1 MVDNK
6 FKRTL
11 AKDLKNIWRSS
22 KTLTAADKTSNI
34 YRLSKEEYSNLLQN
48 AITSKY
54 KEADRHIA
62 TNMNKQIQHA
72 SIANIIDR
80 IQINDT
86 GNSFT
91 ILKGHKENFL
101 DRPTARILN
110 PAKNEIGRRSR
121 QILQNINVT
130 LSEKLKVNE
139 WKNTEKRYKLI
150 QNIPHKYLHEF
161 LMIHVKD
168 FYPSIK
174 GNLLWEAIRFA

>member
-6 FKRTL
+6 FQRTL
-11 AKDLKNIWRSS
+11 AKDLKNIWQSS

-34 YRLSKEEYSNLLQN
+34 YRLSKKEYSYLLQN
-48 AITSKY
+48 AITSKH

-62 TNMNKQIQHA
+62 TNMNKKIQHT

-101 DRPTARILN
+101 DRPTARTLN
-110 PAKNEIGRRSR
+110 PAKNEIGRRSKH
-121 QILQNINVT
+121 ILQNINVT

-139 WKNTEKRYKLI
+139 WENTETRYKLI
-150 QNIPHKYLHEF
+150 QNIPNKYLHKF

-174 GNLLWEAIRFA
+174 VNLLWEAIRFA